1 MLISHIS
8 DLHLGYAQ
16 FGLEEREDDIYQS
29 FNEAIDVSI
38 KEGVRAVILAGDLF
52 HSPRPSGKA
61 IITLGNALKKLK
73 ESNIAAAFVL
83 GEHDI
88 SRLRDVP
95 FAYLFSNLGLA
106 KRLRLDEPLVVDN
119 CVIFG
124 ENKERRSNIDSL
136 IDRLRNVRTGQ
147 HEGRKKIL
155 VLHQGLTDLNKFAG
169 EMNATDLPPGFDY
182 YALGHYHDH
191 VEKCFDFL
199 GGLLAYPG
207 SLDLTPSEGIK
218 ETDKGFIIADL
229 SRQETTTH
237 WIRLEQM
244 RKQFSIRINY
254 AEMANE
260 MTRIFDKAKA
270 SNNGKKPVARIEVS
284 GLDIDPRTVA
294 ASLVRLN
301 NYCLHYVW
309 QPVEEGRPGA
319 TAYDSRPADMDS
331 ELYRLST
338 KALESE
344 ELAQFAIE
352 EILPLSANGDAGAV
366 LDLVWEAYRSKR
378 FGKDVS
384 K

>member
-229 SRQETTTH
+229 SGQETTTH

-244 RKQFSIRINY
+244 RQQFSIRINY
-254 AEMANE
+254 AEMGNE
-260 MTRIFDKAKA
+260 MVRIFDKAKA

-301 NYCLHYVW
+301 DFCLHYVW
-309 QPVEEGRPGA
+309 QPVEGGRPGA